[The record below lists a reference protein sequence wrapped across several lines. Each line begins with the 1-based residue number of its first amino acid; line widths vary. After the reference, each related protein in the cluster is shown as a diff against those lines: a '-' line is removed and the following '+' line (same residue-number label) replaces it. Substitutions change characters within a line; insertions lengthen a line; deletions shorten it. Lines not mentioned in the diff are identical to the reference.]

1 MHKEGASFRSLLNCF
16 AIAVSIGLQYGVPL
30 EEYTDKFTFTR
41 FEPSG
46 PVDHPNIKFSTSIV
60 DYVFRLL
67 AFEYLNR
74 TDLVHIAPEEM
85 EQREVSTQDIS
96 TEATGNYPV
105 TEPIAEKQTKKEPV
119 EKKTAVKY
127 EILDAAEAA
136 NKSLMGDAPPCPKC
150 GHTTIRNGTC
160 YKCLNCGESLG
171 CS

>member
-1 MHKEGASFRSLLNCF
+1 M
-16 AIAVSIGLQYGVPL
+16 
-30 EEYTDKFTFTR
+30 
-41 FEPSG
+41 
-46 PVDHPNIKFSTSIV
+46 
-60 DYVFRLL
+60 
-67 AFEYLNR
+67 
-74 TDLVHIAPEEM
+74 HIAPEEM

>member
-1 MHKEGASFRSLLNCF
+1 MDTED
-16 AIAVSIGLQYGVPL
+16 
-30 EEYTDKFTFTR
+30 TDKFTFTR

-119 EKKTAVKY
+119 EKRRKEREVSRITPGNWMWIFFIRLNLAQNKKTAS
-127 EILDAAEAA
+127 
-136 NKSLMGDAPPCPKC
+136 N
-150 GHTTIRNGTC
+150 
-160 YKCLNCGESLG
+160 
-171 CS
+171 